1 MNTNFNDEI
10 VLVTGSARGIGKEI
24 ALAFARAGATAIISD
39 INAESCQKTA
49 QDLIAQGLKADFMPC
64 DVTKLANVEEMVN
77 KILDKYSRLDILVNN
92 AGITKDNLFLRMR
105 EEEWDAVLTVNLK
118 GTFNCCKA
126 VSKSMLKARKG
137 KIISIAS
144 VIGILGNIGQA
155 NYAASKA
162 GIIGLTKSLAR
173 EFASRNIT
181 VNAIAPGYIKTDMT
195 DQLKEEVRQ
204 QILANIPLQR
214 MGLPEDVAGACLFL
228 ASKAAD
234 YITGQTI
241 KVDGGMAI

>member
-1 MNTNFNDEI
+1 MQFKDEI
-10 VLVTGSARGIGKEI
+10 VLVTGSARGIGREI
-24 ALAFARAGATAIISD
+24 ATAFAKQGAIAIISD

-49 QDLIAQGLKADFMPC
+49 QEFIAQGFKADFAPC
-64 DVTKLANVEEMVN
+64 DVTKLAAVEEMVN
-77 KILDKYSRLDILVNN
+77 KLLDKYGRLDILVNN

-105 EEEWDAVLTVNLK
+105 EEEWDAVITVNLK

-173 EFASRNIT
+173 EFASRNIN

-195 DQLKEEVRQ
+195 DQLKEEARQ
-204 QILANIPLQR
+204 KILQAIPLQR
-214 MGLPEDVAGACLFL
+214 MGLPEDVAGVCMFL
-228 ASKAAD
+228 ASKNAD

>member
-1 MNTNFNDEI
+1 MQFKDEI
-10 VLVTGSARGIGKEI
+10 VLVTGSARGIGREI
-24 ALAFARAGATAIISD
+24 ATAFAKEGAIAIISD

-49 QDLIAQGLKADFMPC
+49 QELIDKGLKADFAAC
-64 DVTKLANVEEMVN
+64 DVTKLSAVDEMAN
-77 KILDKYSRLDILVNN
+77 KLLDKYGRIDILVNN

-105 EEEWDAVLTVNLK
+105 EEEWDAVITVNLK

-195 DQLKEEVRQ
+195 DQLKEEARQ
-204 QILANIPLQR
+204 KILQVIPLQR
-214 MGLPEDVAGACLFL
+214 MGLPEDVAGVCLFL
-228 ASKAAD
+228 ASKQAD

>member
-1 MNTNFNDEI
+1 MTFKDQI
-10 VLVTGSARGIGKEI
+10 VLITGSARGIGKEI
-24 ALAFARAGATAIISD
+24 AQSFAQQGATVIISD
-39 INAESCQKTA
+39 VNTEACQTTC
-49 QDLIAQGLKADFMPC
+49 QELRDQGLQADAFSF
-64 DVTKLANVEEMVN
+64 DVTNLASVEENVN
-77 KILDKYSRLDILVNN
+77 KILDKYKRIDILINN

-105 EEEWDAVLTVNLK
+105 EEEWDAVIKVNLK

-126 VSKSMLKARKG
+126 VSKPMLKARKG

-173 EFASRNIT
+173 EFASRQIT
-181 VNAIAPGYIKTDMT
+181 VNAVAPGYIKTEMT
-195 DQLKEEVRQ
+195 DQLKEDVKQE
-204 QILANIPLQR
+204 ILKNVPLSR
-214 MGLPEDVAGACLFL
+214 MGTPQDVAGVCLFL
-228 ASKAAD
+228 ASEHAA

-241 KVDGGMAI
+241 KIDGGMAI

>member
-1 MNTNFNDEI
+1 MRFKDEI
-10 VLVTGSARGIGKEI
+10 VLVTGSARGIGREI
-24 ALAFARAGATAIISD
+24 ATAFAKEGAVAIISD

-49 QDLIAQGLKADFMPC
+49 QELIGQGFKADAMTC
-64 DVTKLANVEEMVN
+64 DVTKLASVEEMVN
-77 KILDKYSRLDILVNN
+77 KILDKYNRVDILVNN

-126 VSKSMLKARKG
+126 VAKSMLKARKG

-173 EFASRNIT
+173 EFASRNIN

-195 DQLKEEVRQ
+195 DQLKEETRQ
-204 QILANIPLQR
+204 QILQNIPLTR
-214 MGLPEDVAGACLFL
+214 MGLPEDVAGVCLFL
-228 ASKAAD
+228 ASKEAN
-234 YITGQTI
+234 YLTGQTI

>member
-1 MNTNFNDEI
+1 MSFKDQI
-10 VLVTGSARGIGKEI
+10 VLITGSARGIGKEI
-24 ALAFARAGATAIISD
+24 ALSFAQLGATTIISD
-39 INAESCQKTA
+39 VNAEACQKTC
-49 QDLIAQGLKADFMPC
+49 QEMRDQGFQADSFSF
-64 DVTKLANVEEMVN
+64 DVTNLASVEENVN
-77 KILDKYSRLDILVNN
+77 KILDKYKRIDILINN

-105 EEEWDAVLTVNLK
+105 EEEWDAVIKVNLK

-126 VSKSMLKARKG
+126 VSKPMLKARKG

-173 EFASRNIT
+173 EFASRQIT
-181 VNAIAPGYIKTDMT
+181 VNAVAPGYIKTEMT
-195 DQLKEEVRQ
+195 DQLKDDVKQE
-204 QILANIPLQR
+204 ILKNVPLSR
-214 MGLPEDVAGACLFL
+214 MGTPQDVAGVCIFL
-228 ASKAAD
+228 ASEQAA

-241 KVDGGMAI
+241 KIDGGMAI

>member
-1 MNTNFNDEI
+1 MRFQNEI
-10 VLVTGSARGIGKEI
+10 VLVTGSARGIGREI
-24 ALAFARAGATAIISD
+24 ATAFAKEGAITIISD

-49 QDLIAQGLKADFMPC
+49 QELVAQGFKADAMTC
-64 DVTKLANVEEMVN
+64 DVTKLASAEEMVN
-77 KILDKYSRLDILVNN
+77 KILDKYNRIDILVNN

-126 VSKSMLKARKG
+126 VAKSMLKARKG

-195 DQLKEEVRQ
+195 DQLKEETRQ
-204 QILANIPLQR
+204 QILQNVPLAR
-214 MGLPEDVAGACLFL
+214 MGTPEDVAGVCLFL
-228 ASKAAD
+228 GSNAAN
-234 YITGQTI
+234 YLTGQTI

>member
-1 MNTNFNDEI
+1 MRFKDEI
-10 VLVTGSARGIGKEI
+10 VLVTGSARGIGREI
-24 ALAFARAGATAIISD
+24 ATAFAKEGAIAIISD

-49 QDLIAQGLKADFMPC
+49 QELVSLGLKADAMTC
-64 DVTKLANVEEMVN
+64 DVTKLASVEEMVN
-77 KILDKYSRLDILVNN
+77 KILDKYTRVDILVNN

-126 VSKSMLKARKG
+126 VAKSMLKARKG

-173 EFASRNIT
+173 EFASRNIN

-195 DQLKEEVRQ
+195 DQLKEETRQ
-204 QILANIPLQR
+204 QILQNVPLGR
-214 MGLPEDVAGACLFL
+214 MGTPEDVAGVCLFL
-228 ASKAAD
+228 GSKEAN
-234 YITGQTI
+234 YLTGQTI

>member
-1 MNTNFNDEI
+1 MRFKDEI
-10 VLVTGSARGIGKEI
+10 VLVTGSARGIGREI
-24 ALAFARAGATAIISD
+24 ATAFAKEGAVAIISD

-49 QDLIAQGLKADFMPC
+49 QELIAQGFKADAMTC
-64 DVTKLANVEEMVN
+64 DVTKLSSVDEMVN
-77 KILDKYSRLDILVNN
+77 KILDKYSRIDILVNN

-173 EFASRNIT
+173 EFASRNIN

-195 DQLKEEVRQ
+195 DQLKEETRQ
-204 QILANIPLQR
+204 QILSNIPLSR
-214 MGLPEDVAGACLFL
+214 MGLPEDVAGVCLFL
-228 ASKAAD
+228 ASKEAS
-234 YITGQTI
+234 YLTGQTI

>member
-1 MNTNFNDEI
+1 MQFKDEI
-10 VLVTGSARGIGKEI
+10 VLVTGSARGIGREI
-24 ALAFARAGATAIISD
+24 ATAFAKEGAIAIISD

-49 QDLIAQGLKADFMPC
+49 QELVAQGFKADFAAC
-64 DVTKLANVEEMVN
+64 DVTKLAAVEEMVN
-77 KILDKYSRLDILVNN
+77 KLLDKYSRLDILVNN

-105 EEEWDAVLTVNLK
+105 EEEWDAVITVNLK

-195 DQLKEEVRQ
+195 DQLKEEARQ
-204 QILANIPLQR
+204 KILQAIPLQR
-214 MGLPEDVAGACLFL
+214 MGLPEDVAGVCMFL
-228 ASKAAD
+228 ASKNAD